1 MPRLTDATKAARRA
15 QIIEAAISCFLEKG
29 YTNTSMSDIIK
40 ASGLS
45 SGSIYSHFSGKEDIL
60 ISAINERLNSVKELY
75 DTFPGGAGP
84 QDILEIIYTNLLVNE
99 NFTAMLRI
107 RLESLHAPEIA
118 RATAN
123 IMPLLQGIIVKTLT
137 PWAAEQLSVLHE
149 INPDPAQRTPEQEAL
164 ITDYARDTADAFMM
178 VFQGTCSAPSS
189 APPRKRTASTASLW
203 RSFLSS
209 CPPDSP

>member
-15 QIIEAAISCFLEKG
+15 QIIEAAVSCFLEKG

-60 ISAINERLNSVKELY
+60 VSAINERLENVKNLY
-75 DTFPGGAGP
+75 AALPEGAGP
-84 QDILEIIYTNLLVNE
+84 QDILETIHTNQLVND
-99 NFTAMLRI
+99 NFSAMLRI

-118 RATAN
+118 RATAD

-149 INPDPAQRTPEQEAL
+149 INPDSAQRTPEQEGL
-164 ITDYARDTADAFMM
+164 IADYARDTADAFMM
-178 VFQGTCSAPSS
+178 VFQGYM
-189 APPRKRTASTASLW
+189 L
-203 RSFLSS
+203 RSFFGAPEEKDRLYRVALALL
-209 CPPDSP
+209 PE

>member
-15 QIIEAAISCFLEKG
+15 QIIEAAVSCFLEHG

-45 SGSIYSHFSGKEDIL
+45 SGSIYSHFTGKEDIL
-60 ISAINERLNSVKELY
+60 VSAINERLENVKNLY
-75 DTFPGGAGP
+75 AALPEGAGP
-84 QDILEIIYTNLLVNE
+84 QDILEIIHTNQMVNE
-99 NFTAMLRI
+99 NFSAMLRI

-123 IMPLLQGIIVKTLT
+123 VMPLLQGIIVKTLT
-137 PWAAEQLSVLHE
+137 PWATEQLSVLHE

-164 ITDYARDTADAFMM
+164 IADYARDHADAFMM
-178 VFQGTCSAPSS
+178 VFQGYM
-189 APPRKRTASTASLW
+189 L
-203 RSFLSS
+203 RSFFGSTEEKDRLYRVALALL
-209 CPPDSP
+209 PE

>member
-60 ISAINERLNSVKELY
+60 ITAINERLNNVKELY
-75 DTFPGGAGP
+75 ETLPEGAGP
-84 QDILEIIYTNLLVNE
+84 QDILETIHTNQLVND
-99 NFTAMLRI
+99 NFSAMLRI
-107 RLESLHAPEIA
+107 RAKSLHPPEIA
-118 RATAN
+118 RATADT
-123 IMPLLQGIIVKTLT
+123 MPLLQGIIVKTLT

-149 INPDPAQRTPEQEAL
+149 INPNPAQRTPEQEAL
-164 ITDYARDTADAFMM
+164 IADYARDTADAFMM
-178 VFQGTCSAPSS
+178 VFQGYM
-189 APPRKRTASTASLW
+189 L
-203 RSFLSS
+203 RSFFGTPEEKDHLYRVALALL
-209 CPPDSP
+209 PE

>member
-1 MPRLTDATKAARRA
+1 MPRLTDATKAARRT

-118 RATAN
+118 KATAN

-178 VFQGTCSAPSS
+178 VFQGYM
-189 APPRKRTASTASLW
+189 L
-203 RSFLSS
+203 RSFFGAPEEKDHLYRVALALL
-209 CPPDSP
+209 PE

>member
-123 IMPLLQGIIVKTLT
+123 VMPLLQGIIVKTLT
-137 PWAAEQLSVLHE
+137 PWATEQLRVLHE

-164 ITDYARDTADAFMM
+164 IADYARDTADAFMM
-178 VFQGTCSAPSS
+178 VFQGYM
-189 APPRKRTASTASLW
+189 L
-203 RSFLSS
+203 RSFFGTPEEKEHLYRVALALL
-209 CPPDSP
+209 PE

>member
-15 QIIEAAISCFLEKG
+15 QIIEAAVSCFLEKG

-60 ISAINERLNSVKELY
+60 ITAINERLNNVKELY
-75 DTFPGGAGP
+75 ETLPEGAGP
-84 QDILEIIYTNLLVNE
+84 QDILETIHTNQLVND
-99 NFTAMLRI
+99 NFSAMLHI

-118 RATAN
+118 RATADV
-123 IMPLLQGIIVKTLT
+123 MPLLQGIIVKTLT
-137 PWAAEQLSVLHE
+137 PWATEQLSVLHE

-164 ITDYARDTADAFMM
+164 ITDYARDAADAFMI
-178 VFQGTCSAPSS
+178 VFQGYM
-189 APPRKRTASTASLW
+189 L
-203 RSFLSS
+203 RSFLGNSNQKDRLYRVALALL
-209 CPPDSP
+209 PE

>member
-15 QIIEAAISCFLEKG
+15 QIIEAAVSCFLEKG

-60 ISAINERLNSVKELY
+60 ITAINERLNNVKELY
-75 DTFPGGAGP
+75 ETLPEGAGP
-84 QDILEIIYTNLLVNE
+84 QDILETIHTNQLVND
-99 NFTAMLRI
+99 NFSAMLHI

-118 RATAN
+118 RATAD

-149 INPDPAQRTPEQEAL
+149 INPDSAQRTPEQEAL
-164 ITDYARDTADAFMM
+164 IADYARDTADAFMM
-178 VFQGTCSAPSS
+178 VFQGYM
-189 APPRKRTASTASLW
+189 L
-203 RSFLSS
+203 RSFFGAPEEKDRLYRVALALL
-209 CPPDSP
+209 PE

>member
-15 QIIEAAISCFLEKG
+15 QIIEAAVSCFLEKG

-60 ISAINERLNSVKELY
+60 VTAINERLENVKNLY
-75 DTFPGGAGP
+75 AALPEGAGP
-84 QDILEIIYTNLLVNE
+84 QDILETIYTNKMVNE
-99 NFTAMLRI
+99 NFSAMLRI

-118 RATAN
+118 RATAD
-123 IMPLLQGIIVKTLT
+123 IIPLLQGIIVKTLT

-149 INPDPAQRTPEQEAL
+149 INPDSAQRTPEQEAL

-178 VFQGTCSAPSS
+178 VFQGYM
-189 APPRKRTASTASLW
+189 L
-203 RSFLSS
+203 RSFFGSTEEKDRLYRVALALL
-209 CPPDSP
+209 PE

>member
-15 QIIEAAISCFLEKG
+15 QIIEAAIDCFLEHG

-60 ISAINERLNSVKELY
+60 ITAINERLDNVKELY
-75 DTFPGGAGP
+75 KTLPEGAGP
-84 QDILEIIYTNLLVNE
+84 QDILETIHTNQLVND
-99 NFTAMLRI
+99 NFSAMLRI

-118 RATAN
+118 RATTD

-149 INPDPAQRTPEQEAL
+149 INPDSAQRTPEQEAL
-164 ITDYARDTADAFMM
+164 IADYARDTADAFMM
-178 VFQGTCSAPSS
+178 VFQGYM
-189 APPRKRTASTASLW
+189 L
-203 RSFLSS
+203 RSFFGTPEEKEHLYRVAMSLL
-209 CPPDSP
+209 PE

>member
-15 QIIEAAISCFLEKG
+15 QIIEAAVSCFLEKG

-60 ISAINERLNSVKELY
+60 VSAINERLENVKNLY
-75 DTFPGGAGP
+75 AALPEGAGP
-84 QDILEIIYTNLLVNE
+84 QDILEIIYTNQMVNE
-99 NFTAMLRI
+99 NFSAMLRI

-123 IMPLLQGIIVKTLT
+123 VMPLLQGIIVKTLT
-137 PWAAEQLSVLHE
+137 PWATEQLSVLHE
-149 INPDPAQRTPEQEAL
+149 INPDPAQRTPEQSAL
-164 ITDYARDTADAFMM
+164 IADYARDHADAFMM
-178 VFQGTCSAPSS
+178 VFQGYM
-189 APPRKRTASTASLW
+189 L
-203 RSFLSS
+203 RSFFG
-209 CPPDSP
+209 SPEEKDRLYRVALALLPE

>member
-40 ASGLS
+40 TSGLS

-60 ISAINERLNSVKELY
+60 NTAINERLNNVKELY
-75 DTFPGGAGP
+75 ETLPQGAGP
-84 QDILEIIYTNLLVNE
+84 QDILETIHTNQLVND
-99 NFTAMLRI
+99 NFSAMLRI

-118 RATAN
+118 RATAD
-123 IMPLLQGIIVKTLT
+123 IMPLLQGIIVQTLT

-149 INPDPAQRTPEQEAL
+149 IDPNPAQRTPAQEAL
-164 ITDYARDTADAFMM
+164 ITDYARDTADALMM
-178 VFQGTCSAPSS
+178 VFQGYM
-189 APPRKRTASTASLW
+189 L
-203 RSFLSS
+203 RSFFGSTEEKDRLYRVALALL
-209 CPPDSP
+209 PE

>member
-1 MPRLTDATKAARRA
+1 MPRLTEATKAARRA

-118 RATAN
+118 RATAD
-123 IMPLLQGIIVKTLT
+123 IMPRLQGIIVKTLT
-137 PWAAEQLSVLHE
+137 PWATEQLSVLHE

-178 VFQGTCSAPSS
+178 ILQGYM
-189 APPRKRTASTASLW
+189 L
-203 RSFLSS
+203 RSFFGAPEEKDRLYRVALALL
-209 CPPDSP
+209 PE

>member
-15 QIIEAAISCFLEKG
+15 QIIEAAVSCFLEKG

-60 ISAINERLNSVKELY
+60 NTAINERLNNVKELY
-75 DTFPGGAGP
+75 ETLPEGAGP
-84 QDILEIIYTNLLVNE
+84 QDILETIHTNQLVND
-99 NFTAMLRI
+99 NFSAMLRI

-118 RATAN
+118 RATAD

-164 ITDYARDTADAFMM
+164 IADYARDTADAFMM
-178 VFQGTCSAPSS
+178 VFQGYM
-189 APPRKRTASTASLW
+189 L
-203 RSFLSS
+203 RSFFGSTEEKDRLYRVAMALL
-209 CPPDSP
+209 PE

>member
-60 ISAINERLNSVKELY
+60 VSAVNERLENLKNLY
-75 DTFPGGAGP
+75 AALPEGAGP
-84 QDILEIIYTNLLVNE
+84 QDILETIYTNQMVNE
-99 NFTAMLRI
+99 NFSAMLRI
-107 RLESLHAPEIA
+107 RLESIHAPEIA
-118 RATAN
+118 KATADT
-123 IMPLLQGIIVKTLT
+123 IPLLQSIIAKALT
-137 PWAAEQLSVLHE
+137 PWAVEQLRVLHE
-149 INPDPAQRTPEQEAL
+149 INPDPALRTPEQEAL

-178 VFQGTCSAPSS
+178 VFQGYM
-189 APPRKRTASTASLW
+189 L
-203 RSFLSS
+203 RSFFGAPEEKDHLYRVAMALL
-209 CPPDSP
+209 PE

>member
-60 ISAINERLNSVKELY
+60 NTAINERLNNVKELY
-75 DTFPGGAGP
+75 ETLPEGAGP
-84 QDILEIIYTNLLVNE
+84 QDILETIHTNQLVND
-99 NFTAMLRI
+99 NFSAMLRI

-118 RATAN
+118 RATAD
-123 IMPLLQGIIVKTLT
+123 IMPLLQGNIVKTLT

-149 INPDPAQRTPEQEAL
+149 INPDSAQRTPEQEAL
-164 ITDYARDTADAFMM
+164 IADYARDTADAFMM
-178 VFQGTCSAPSS
+178 VFQGYM
-189 APPRKRTASTASLW
+189 L
-203 RSFLSS
+203 RSFFGSTEEKDRLYRVAMALL
-209 CPPDSP
+209 PE

>member
-60 ISAINERLNSVKELY
+60 VSAINERLENVKNLY
-75 DTFPGGAGP
+75 AALPEGAGP
-84 QDILEIIYTNLLVNE
+84 QDILETIHTNQLVND
-99 NFTAMLRI
+99 NFSAMLRI

-149 INPDPAQRTPEQEAL
+149 INPDSAQRTPEQEGL
-164 ITDYARDTADAFMM
+164 IADYARDTADAFMM
-178 VFQGTCSAPSS
+178 VFQGYM
-189 APPRKRTASTASLW
+189 L
-203 RSFLSS
+203 RSFFGAPEEKDRLYRVALALL
-209 CPPDSP
+209 PE

>member
-60 ISAINERLNSVKELY
+60 ITAINERLNNVKELY
-75 DTFPGGAGP
+75 ETLPEGAGP
-84 QDILEIIYTNLLVNE
+84 QDILETIHTNQLVND
-99 NFTAMLRI
+99 NFSAMLRI
-107 RLESLHAPEIA
+107 RAKSLHAPEIA
-118 RATAN
+118 RATADT
-123 IMPLLQGIIVKTLT
+123 MPLLQGIIVKTLT

-149 INPDPAQRTPEQEAL
+149 INPDPAQRTSEQEAL
-164 ITDYARDTADAFMM
+164 ITDSARDTADAFMK
-178 VFQGTCSAPSS
+178 VFQGYM
-189 APPRKRTASTASLW
+189 L
-203 RSFLSS
+203 RSFFGAPEEKDRLYRVAMSLL
-209 CPPDSP
+209 PE

>member
-60 ISAINERLNSVKELY
+60 ISAINERLNNVKELY
-75 DTFPGGAGP
+75 AALPEGAGP
-84 QDILEIIYTNLLVNE
+84 QDILEIIYTNQMVNE
-99 NFTAMLRI
+99 NFSAMLRI

-123 IMPLLQGIIVKTLT
+123 VMPLLQGIIVKTLT
-137 PWAAEQLSVLHE
+137 PWATEQLSVLHE

-164 ITDYARDTADAFMM
+164 IADYARDTADAFMM
-178 VFQGTCSAPSS
+178 VFQGYM
-189 APPRKRTASTASLW
+189 L
-203 RSFLSS
+203 RSFFG
-209 CPPDSP
+209 SPEEKDRLYRVALALLPE

>member
-1 MPRLTDATKAARRA
+1 MPRLTDATKAAHRA

-60 ISAINERLNSVKELY
+60 ISAINERLNNVKELY
-75 DTFPGGAGP
+75 ETLPEGAGP
-84 QDILEIIYTNLLVNE
+84 QDILETIHTNQLVND
-99 NFTAMLRI
+99 NFSAMLRI

-118 RATAN
+118 RATAD
-123 IMPLLQGIIVKTLT
+123 IMPLLQSIIVKTLT

-164 ITDYARDTADAFMM
+164 IADYARDTADAFMM
-178 VFQGTCSAPSS
+178 VFQGYM
-189 APPRKRTASTASLW
+189 L
-203 RSFLSS
+203 RSFFGSTEEKDRLYRVALALL
-209 CPPDSP
+209 PE

>member
-15 QIIEAAISCFLEKG
+15 QIIEAAVSCFLEKG

-60 ISAINERLNSVKELY
+60 VSAINERLENVKNLY
-75 DTFPGGAGP
+75 AALPEGAGP
-84 QDILEIIYTNLLVNE
+84 QDILEIIYTNQMVNE
-99 NFTAMLRI
+99 NFSAMLRI

-118 RATAN
+118 RATAD

-137 PWAAEQLSVLHE
+137 PWATEQLSVLHE
-149 INPDPAQRTPEQEAL
+149 INPDPAQRTPEQSAL
-164 ITDYARDTADAFMM
+164 IADYARDTADAFMM
-178 VFQGTCSAPSS
+178 VFQGYM
-189 APPRKRTASTASLW
+189 L
-203 RSFLSS
+203 RSFFGTPEEKDHLYRVALALL
-209 CPPDSP
+209 PE

>member
-15 QIIEAAISCFLEKG
+15 QIIEAAVSCFLEKG

-60 ISAINERLNSVKELY
+60 TTAINERLENIKKLY
-75 DTFPGGAGP
+75 ETLPEGAGP
-84 QDILEIIYTNLLVNE
+84 QDILEIIYTNQMVNE
-99 NFTAMLRI
+99 NFSAMLRI
-107 RLESLHAPEIA
+107 SLESLHAPEIA

-123 IMPLLQGIIVKTLT
+123 LMHLLQGIIVKNLT
-137 PWAAEQLSVLHE
+137 PWAAEQLRVLHE

-178 VFQGTCSAPSS
+178 IFQGYM
-189 APPRKRTASTASLW
+189 L
-203 RSFLSS
+203 RSFFGNPKEKDHLYRVALALL
-209 CPPDSP
+209 PE

>member
-137 PWAAEQLSVLHE
+137 PWAVDQLSVLHE

-178 VFQGTCSAPSS
+178 VFQGFM
-189 APPRKRTASTASLW
+189 L
-203 RSFLSS
+203 RSFFGTPEEKEHLYRVALALL
-209 CPPDSP
+209 PE

>member
-15 QIIEAAISCFLEKG
+15 QIIEAAVNCFLKKG

-45 SGSIYSHFSGKEDIL
+45 SGSIYSHFTGKEDIL
-60 ISAINERLNSVKELY
+60 TTAINERLDRIKELY
-75 DTFPGGAGP
+75 ETLPEGTGP
-84 QDILEIIYTNLLVNE
+84 QDILETIYTNQMVNE
-99 NFTAMLRI
+99 NFSAMLRI

-118 RATAN
+118 KATAEV
-123 IMPLLQGIIVKTLT
+123 IPLLQGIIVKTLT

-164 ITDYARDTADAFMM
+164 IADYARDTADALMM
-178 VFQGTCSAPSS
+178 VFQGYMI
-189 APPRKRTASTASLW
+189 
-203 RSFLSS
+203 RSFFGTPEEKDRLYRVALALL
-209 CPPDSP
+209 PE

>member
-60 ISAINERLNSVKELY
+60 ATAINERLDRIKELY
-75 DTFPGGAGP
+75 ETLPEGAGP
-84 QDILEIIYTNLLVNE
+84 QDILETIYTNQLINE
-99 NFTAMLRI
+99 NFSAMLRI

-118 RATAN
+118 KATAEV
-123 IMPLLQGIIVKTLT
+123 IPLLLDIIAKTLT
-137 PWAAEQLSVLHE
+137 PWAIEQLSVLHE

-164 ITDYARDTADAFMM
+164 IADYAHDTADAFMM
-178 VFQGTCSAPSS
+178 VFHGYM
-189 APPRKRTASTASLW
+189 L
-203 RSFLSS
+203 RSFFGTPEEKEHLYRVAMSLL
-209 CPPDSP
+209 PE

>member
-15 QIIEAAISCFLEKG
+15 QIIEAAVSCFLEKG

-40 ASGLS
+40 ASELS

-149 INPDPAQRTPEQEAL
+149 INPDPAQRTSEQEAL

-178 VFQGTCSAPSS
+178 VFQGYM
-189 APPRKRTASTASLW
+189 L
-203 RSFLSS
+203 RSFFGAPEEKDRLYRVALALL
-209 CPPDSP
+209 PE